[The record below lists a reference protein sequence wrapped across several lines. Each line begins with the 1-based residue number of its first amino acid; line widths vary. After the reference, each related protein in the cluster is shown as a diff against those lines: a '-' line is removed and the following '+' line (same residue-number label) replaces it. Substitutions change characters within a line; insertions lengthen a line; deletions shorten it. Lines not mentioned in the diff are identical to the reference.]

1 MQIRVNLMEESYVKI
16 RLIIIL
22 ATFLPADFFA
32 TMSAQATL
40 VPFVEDF
47 SANSANWRETGGV
60 NPLAWNAAGGPD
72 AGSYAFGAFSFL
84 SSAPNS
90 TPAILRA
97 HDAYNSSADAFVGN
111 WIADG
116 VNQFSVSV
124 RHNAPTALTFF
135 TRFAGTANFPGVAA
149 VNFVPVAP
157 NAWTALTFPIVS
169 GNPQFVFEGPGAT
182 FNTVF
187 SSVGNIQIGVSVP
200 ASLAG
205 TNQSYS
211 FDVDKAS
218 ITPEPA
224 SLLLVAPAL
233 LAFRRRRS

>member
-1 MQIRVNLMEESYVKI
+1 MLEERYVKI
-16 RLIIIL
+16 RVLNVLTVL
-22 ATFLPADFFA
+22 AAASIFGASPV
-32 TMSAQATL
+32 QATL
-40 VPFVEDF
+40 VPFTEEF
-47 SANSANWRETGGV
+47 SATSSNWRETGGV

-72 AGSYAFGAFSFL
+72 GSSYASGPFNFL
-84 SSAPNS
+84 SSAPNA

-97 HDAYNSSADAFVGN
+97 HDAYNSSGDAFVGD
-111 WIADG
+111 WITEG
-116 VNQFSVSV
+116 VDQFSVSV

-135 TRFAGTANFPGVAA
+135 TRFAGSANFPGVAA

-157 NAWTALTFPIVS
+157 NTWTSLTFAIMP

-187 SSVGNIQIGVSVP
+187 SSVGNVQIGVSVP

-205 TNQSYS
+205 TNQSYT

-224 SLLLVAPAL
+224 SLLLLAPAL
-233 LAFRRRRS
+233 LLFKRRRS

>member
-1 MQIRVNLMEESYVKI
+1 MKI
-16 RLIIIL
+16 RMTIGLIV
-22 ATFLPADFFA
+22 FS
-32 TMSAQATL
+32 SAVIFGASPVQATL
-40 VPFVEDF
+40 VPFTEEF
-47 SANSANWRETGGV
+47 SATSSNWRDTGGV
-60 NPLAWNAAGGPD
+60 NPLAWTAAGGPD
-72 AGSYAFGAFSFL
+72 GGSYASGAFNFL

-97 HDAYNSSADAFVGN
+97 HDAYNSSGDAFVGD
-111 WIADG
+111 WITDG
-116 VNQFSVSV
+116 VDQFSVFV

-135 TRFAGTANFPGVAA
+135 TRFAGSANFPGVAA

-157 NAWTALTFPIVS
+157 NTWTSLAFPIVP
-169 GNPQFVFEGPGAT
+169 GNPQFFFEGPGAT

-205 TNQSYS
+205 TDQSYS

-233 LAFRRRRS
+233 LLLTRRRS

>member
-1 MQIRVNLMEESYVKI
+1 MLEERYVKI
-16 RLIIIL
+16 SVNYFL
-22 ATFLPADFFA
+22 AVHL
-32 TMSAQATL
+32 MVVVISASTVEATL
-40 VPFVEDF
+40 VPFTEEF
-47 SANSANWRETGGV
+47 AANSSDWRESGGV

-72 AGSYAFGAFSFL
+72 GGSYAAATFNFL

-90 TPAILRA
+90 TPAVVRA
-97 HDAYNSSADAFVGN
+97 HDSYNSSGDAFVGN
-111 WIADG
+111 WITDD
-116 VNQFSVSV
+116 VDQFSVSV
-124 RHNAPTALTFF
+124 RHNSPMPLTFF
-135 TRFAGTANFPGVAA
+135 TRFAGSANFPGVAA

-157 NAWTALTFPIVS
+157 NTWTSLTFPIVP

-187 SSVGNIQIGVSVP
+187 SSVGNVQVGVMVP

-205 TNQSYS
+205 VNQPYT

-233 LAFRRRRS
+233 LLFRRRSRGS